1 MVAHPRAAGGLRRVR
16 PLNRPRPLR
25 VEAGEDGR
33 PIAVWLSGQ
42 RHAVEAV
49 LETWRIDD
57 EWWRERAVSRVY
69 FGLALEDGRV
79 ATVYCDLGN
88 GSWFKQPYGQTLTR
102 RTNTL
107 PWTSYAAHR

>member
-1 MVAHPRAAGGLRRVR
+1 VETGG
-16 PLNRPRPLR
+16 
-25 VEAGEDGR
+25 DGR
-33 PIAVWLSGQ
+33 PVAVYLSERRFG
-42 RHAVEAV
+42 VEAV

-69 FGLALEDGRV
+69 FSLALEDGRAV
-79 ATVYCDLGN
+79 TVYSDLGN

>member
-1 MVAHPRAAGGLRRVR
+1 MVADPRAAGSLYRVR

-25 VEAGEDGR
+25 VEADGQGQ
-33 PIAVWLSGQ
+33 PIAVYLSGR
-42 RHAVEAV
+42 RHGVEAV

-57 EWWRERAVSRVY
+57 EWWRERAVSRLY
-69 FGLALEDGRV
+69 FSLLLEDGRTV
-79 ATVYCDLGN
+79 TVYCDLGN